1 MSKSYK
7 NQTKKYDRRLHFD
20 DYDAKIY
27 DNLRK
32 SYGLFKNLQY
42 IDVFS
47 IALIYGLKEGYRT
60 PLEKKGSSIGR
71 VVESVIDNSELRYL
85 MKIIAVD
92 EENSLD
98 VLLDADKYFTI
109 SEEYAKTGLK
119 ILEQDFIENEELL
132 DDMELELYQCYDK
145 IFSQKEEDENFDYSD
160 EELIDFDDNSEADN
174 NSEVYNT
181 HNKENKELIDFD
193 EYSLADDN
201 SEVYDIYD
209 DENDEL
215 VFEEEKSEKFIT
227 FLNGNF
233 KINKT
238 LNGTMR
244 NFGTY
249 PSLENARL
257 ARDILIENDW
267 NIDMVPIELFK
278 EMEKYPYIKHQYGR
292 FVITKKIEGILRYF
306 GTFDNLK
313 DAIAQ
318 RNRLIANNWE
328 MEEIIQEEKVDE
340 YIFCIDDLYIVKKEI
355 NGEIKVFGTFND
367 MFEAID
373 FRNLCVKKNWNLN

>member
-7 NQTKKYDRRLHFD
+7 EQTKKYDRRLHFD

-32 SYGLFKNLQY
+32 SYGVFKNLPY
-42 IDVFS
+42 IDIFS
-47 IALIYGLKEGYRT
+47 VALIYGLKEGYRT

-85 MKIIAVD
+85 MKAIAVD
-92 EENSLD
+92 EEDSLE
-98 VLLDADKYFTI
+98 VLLDTDKYFTI

-132 DDMELELYQCYDK
+132 DEMELELIQCYDE
-145 IFSQKEEDENFDYSD
+145 IFSQKDDDENFEETD
-160 EELIDFDDNSEADN
+160 EELIDLYDNSEADN
-174 NSEVYNT
+174 NSE
-181 HNKENKELIDFD
+181 I
-193 EYSLADDN
+193 
-201 SEVYDIYD
+201 YDI
-209 DENDEL
+209 NDEEKDKSL
-215 VFEEEKSEKFIT
+215 FEEESGKFIT
-227 FLNGNF
+227 FVNGSY

-238 LNGTMR
+238 LNGTFR

-249 PSLENARL
+249 PSLENALL
-257 ARDILIENDW
+257 ARDILIESDW
-267 NIDMVPIELFK
+267 NIDMVPAELFK
-278 EMEKYPYIKHQYGR
+278 EMEKYNFIHHQKGR
-292 FVITKKIEGILRYF
+292 YLIAKKIDGIVKYF
-306 GTFDNLK
+306 GTFDNLN

-328 MEEIIQEEKVDE
+328 IEEIIQEEKVDE

-355 NGEIKVFGTFND
+355 NGEIKVFGTFRD